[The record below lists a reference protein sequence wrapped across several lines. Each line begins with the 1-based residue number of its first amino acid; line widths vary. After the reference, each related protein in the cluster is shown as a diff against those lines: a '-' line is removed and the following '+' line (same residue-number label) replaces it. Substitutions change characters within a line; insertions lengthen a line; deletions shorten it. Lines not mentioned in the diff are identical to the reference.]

1 MNTKRALMGLILPAI
16 IGASAAFAQQPTM
29 DKLKWERVIPTP
41 YGSSTGKM
49 QLVEAA
55 NKTISGTVVIPGTYN
70 GNPVEV
76 KNFNHCTSITSI
88 VILDGAISISGNSL
102 NGCTSLTSVTIPAS
116 VNTFLGSTDLGDLHT
131 KFKAG
136 GAGTYTRARGSK
148 TWTKQGGAVCPTCGK
163 PL

>member
-1 MNTKRALMGLILPAI
+1 MGLILPAI
-16 IGASAAFAQQPTM
+16 IGASAAFAQQPTL
-29 DKLKWERVIPTP
+29 DKLKWGSVTNVGAS

-76 KNFNHCTSITSI
+76 KNFNGCANITSI

-102 NGCTSLTSVTIPAS
+102 SGCTGLTSVTIPAS
-116 VNTFLGSTDLGDLHT
+116 VNVFNGFAQGDLGDLDAKWKT
-131 KFKAG
+131 G
-136 GAGTYTRARGSK
+136 RSGTYTRARGGK
-148 TWTKQGGAVCPTCGK
+148 TWTKQGAAVCPTCGK